1 MFITAS
7 GRFQVNTKICLT
19 VTGFHPEHWQPA
31 WGVRT
36 MLLAIR
42 DHFTVEDKGAI
53 GYVGFSREDRM
64 QLAAVSRTAACRA
77 CGYQPPSLP
86 PAEQAAVER
95 SAAEAAVVRRPPSE
109 GRLTDGAVIQVIVLI
124 LVALGAI
131 AITFFVHVN

>member
-36 MLLAIR
+36 MLIAIR

-53 GYVGFSREDRM
+53 GYVGFSREDRV
-64 QLAAVSRTAACRA
+64 QLASASRTASCKA
-77 CGYQPPSLP
+77 CGYQPPVLP

-95 SAAEAAVVRRPPSE
+95 SATEAATVRRPPSE
-109 GRLTDGAVIQVIVLI
+109 GRLNDGAVIQVIALLV
-124 LVALGAI
+124 VALGAI
-131 AITFFVHVN
+131 VITFFVNAS